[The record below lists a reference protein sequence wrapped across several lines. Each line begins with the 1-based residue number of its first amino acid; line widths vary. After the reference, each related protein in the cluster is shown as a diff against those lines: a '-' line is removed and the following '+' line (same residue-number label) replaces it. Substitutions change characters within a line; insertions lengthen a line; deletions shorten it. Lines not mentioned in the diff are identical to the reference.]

1 MTSKVQWTVVI
12 AVAVL
17 AALLLISVGGLVGWA
32 LARPAISGWAWPFH
46 MGNWMGP
53 WMMGGSSGHGGMM
66 GPGYPGSGRTV
77 PRSSGEALCLKDAH
91 EAVEGYLQALT
102 VPGLAIAEVMEFADN
117 FYAEV
122 VEESTGVHAM
132 ELLVDKETGAVYPE
146 YGPNMM
152 WNTKYGMH
160 SRSGWRGM
168 MGWFGTQEPSAEMPV
183 SAEQA
188 LQCAQRYLEAYIP
201 GTQVADEAD
210 GFYGYYT
217 VHVLKDGQIYGMLS
231 VNGYSGQVWYHNWHG
246 QFVGMLEPDE
256 NYLSGQAR

>member
-1 MTSKVQWTVVI
+1 MTKGVQWAVVI
-12 AVAVL
+12 AVAAL
-17 AALLLISVGGLVGWA
+17 AVVLLLSGGAFMACA
-32 LARPAISGWAWPFH
+32 LARPAISGWAWPFQ

-53 WMMGGSSGHGGMM
+53 WMMGDRSGYGGMM
-66 GPGYPGSGRTV
+66 GPGYSGSWRTV
-77 PRSSGEALCLKDAH
+77 PGSGEALTLEEAQ
-91 EAVEGYLQALT
+91 EAVEGYLKSL
-102 VPGLAIAEVMEFADN
+102 PGLAIAEVMEFVDN

-132 ELLVDKETGAVYPE
+132 ELLIDKNTGAVYPE

-168 MGWFGTQEPSAEMPV
+168 MGWFGIQGPSAEMPV
-183 SAEQA
+183 SPDQA
-188 LQCAQRYLEAYIP
+188 LQYAQRYLEAYIP

-217 VHVLKDGQIYGMLS
+217 IHVLQGGEIYGMLS

-246 QFVGMLEPDE
+246 KFVDMLELDE
-256 NYLSGQAR
+256 G